1 MDATTIFITAIAIT
15 AVLAAAA
22 VFTVAFRRGADSR
35 PITAPSTGVLD
46 KRAIKR
52 DLAARQERVAEGEQ
66 RGGVATL
73 VKEEAEAA
81 EEEVEVEAE
90 AEPSTEDPILRR
102 EELTEEEFG
111 VTRRQFFNRAILGLF
126 GGAFMGGL
134 TISFLAFL
142 WPKLSGGF
150 GSPIAVGM
158 VGDLRNEIQNA
169 DGTFTPVF
177 VAAAQSWIVPWTRE
191 AGTEGTSFE
200 GIPVIAGAEGGER
213 GLMALWQKCVHLG
226 CRVPSC
232 ESSQGF
238 ECPCHGSKYNLHGE
252 YEDGPAPRNLD
263 HFGVEVND
271 RGELVVNTG
280 DVYETARARVKTVDY
295 PQGPNCL

>member
-1 MDATTIFITAIAIT
+1 MSATAIFVLGIVIA
-15 AVLAAAA
+15 AVLLAAAI
-22 VFTVAFRRGADSR
+22 FTVAFRRGASSR
-35 PITAPSTGVLD
+35 PVTGGATGALD
-46 KRAIKR
+46 KRAIRR
-52 DLAARQERVAEGEQ
+52 DLAAREANATGEGTA
-66 RGGVATL
+66 GGVVVT
-73 VKEEAEAA
+73 VIDAEAPPTPIV
-81 EEEVEVEAE
+81 VEPA
-90 AEPSTEDPILRR
+90 PDPLLDKQV
-102 EELTEEEFG
+102 LTPEEFG

-142 WPKLSGGF
+142 WPKLGGGF
-150 GSPIAVGM
+150 GSPIAVGN
-158 VGDLRNEIQNA
+158 VSDLRREISNP
-169 DGTFTPVF
+169 DGSFTPKF
-177 VAAAQSWIVPWTRE
+177 VAAAQSWIVPWT
-191 AGTEGTSFE
+191 AGGTEGTSFE
-200 GIPVIAGAEGGER
+200 GLPVVAGGGGGELP
-213 GLMALWQKCVHLG
+213 LMALWQKCVHLG

-271 RGELVVNTG
+271 RGELVVLTG
-280 DVYETARARVKTVDY
+280 DVFETSRAQHKSIEY